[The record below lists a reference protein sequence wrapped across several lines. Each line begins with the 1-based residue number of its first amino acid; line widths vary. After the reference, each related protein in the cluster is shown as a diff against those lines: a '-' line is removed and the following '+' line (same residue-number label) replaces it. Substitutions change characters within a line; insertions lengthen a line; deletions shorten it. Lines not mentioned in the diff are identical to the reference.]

1 MKKPFH
7 SPLYHKV
14 SVFVLAVALGACNTN
29 DSSMETRQSLNYPES
44 RVQPVVDT
52 LWNTEVAD
60 PYRWLEDDRSEE
72 TETWVDAQIEFTNK
86 YLDSNPWRKPLRDR
100 FESIYNYEKVGMPRK
115 IGDRY
120 FLAKNDGLQNQSIWY
135 VRETLS
141 GADKLFLDPNAL
153 SEDGTITATLGSA
166 SKDNRHIAIVQNEAG
181 SDWQEI
187 HVYDL
192 ASGKPQGDV
201 LKWVKFSGTSWVG
214 NGFYYSR
221 YPAPEGSEFS
231 AENTFHSVYYHK
243 IGTDQSED
251 RLIFRNDDE
260 PNRYH
265 FAYATED
272 QKFLILSTST
282 GTDGNSIHF
291 LNLQKPNAQWQ
302 ELIGGF
308 NTRNSVVDH
317 VNGRFLVLTD
327 TDAPKYRL
335 AGISSKT
342 PSDWINII
350 PESEHLLE
358 SVNATGGQLFATYL
372 RNACN
377 AVIRMDLDGQNP
389 REVKL
394 PNAAGSTG
402 GFGGKA
408 DAAETFYAFTSFTY
422 PTSIYRYD
430 IASGESTLFVSPK
443 VDFNPEQFESRQ
455 VWFESKDGTEV
466 PMFVVHK
473 KGLKMDG
480 ERPTYLYAYGG
491 FNISLTPSFSPS
503 LLLLLENDGVYAMP
517 NLRGGGEFG
526 EDWHEAGMLLK
537 KQNVF
542 DDFIAAG
549 EYLISAG
556 YTNSKRL
563 AMAGGS
569 NGGLLVGATMT
580 QRPELAAV
588 AFPAVGVMDMLRYH
602 QFTIGWGWI
611 PEYGCADSSKADF
624 QNLAGYSPY
633 HNIAPGIEYPAT
645 MVTTA
650 DHDDR
655 VVPAHSFKFAARLQA
670 CQSGSRPALIRIEK
684 NAGHGAG
691 KPTSKILDEQSEKW
705 AFMFQEMGLKPRV
718 TSNK

>member
-1 MKKPFH
+1 MKKPH
-7 SPLYHKV
+7 QLHPCTQSMTG
-14 SVFVLAVALGACNTN
+14 ALVIGMILIGCNTN
-29 DSSMETRQSLNYPES
+29 EYSMESDSPFSYPTS
-44 RVQPVVDT
+44 RVETIVDT
-52 LWNTEVAD
+52 LWGTEVAD

-72 TETWVDAQIEFTNK
+72 TEGWVDAQIEFTQK
-86 YLDSNPWRKPLRDR
+86 HFASNPWRTPLRDR
-100 FESIYNYEKVGMPRK
+100 FEAIYDYEKVGMPRK
-115 IGDRY
+115 IGNRY
-120 FLAKNDGLQNQSIWY
+120 FLAKNNGLQNQSVWY
-135 VRETLS
+135 VRESLQ
-141 GADKLFLDPNAL
+141 GADELFLDPNAL
-153 SEDGTITATLGSA
+153 SDDGTVTASLGSA
-166 SKDNRHIAIVQNEAG
+166 SQDDRYIAVIQNEAG

-192 ASGKPQGDV
+192 ATGQPQGDV
-201 LKWVKFSGTSWVG
+201 LQWVKFSGTSWVG

-221 YPAPEGSEFS
+221 YPAPEGSELS
-231 AENTFHSVYYHK
+231 AENTFHSVYYHE
-243 IGTDQSED
+243 IGTDQSSD
-251 RLIFRNDDE
+251 RLVFRNDE
-260 PNRYH
+260 APNRYH

-272 QKFLILSTST
+272 RKFLILSTST

-291 LNLQKPNAQWQ
+291 LNLEQPDATWQ

-308 NTRNSVVDH
+308 NTRSSVVDH
-317 VNGRFLVLTD
+317 ANGRFLVLTD

-335 AGISSKT
+335 VGISSEKVT
-342 PSDWINII
+342 DWINII
-350 PESEHLLE
+350 PESDHLLE
-358 SVNATGGQLFATYL
+358 GVNATGGELFATYL

-377 AVIRMDLDGQNP
+377 AVVRMDLDGQNP
-389 REVKL
+389 REIDL

-408 DAAETFYAFTSFTY
+408 DATETFYAFTSFTY

-430 IASGESTLFVSPK
+430 MATGESSLFVAPE
-443 VDFNPEQFESRQ
+443 VDFNPEQFESKQ
-455 VWFESKDGTEV
+455 VWYESKDGTAV
-466 PMFVVHK
+466 PMFIVHK
-473 KGLKMDG
+473 KGLELDG
-480 ERPTYLYAYGG
+480 NRPTYLYAYGG

-549 EYLISAG
+549 EHLIKAG
-556 YTNSKRL
+556 YTNSDRL
-563 AMAGGS
+563 AIAGGS

-611 PEYGCADSSKADF
+611 PEYGCADSSKVDF
-624 QNLAGYSPY
+624 LNLAGYSPY
-633 HNIAPGIEYPAT
+633 HNLAPGTAYPAT

-670 CQSGSRPALIRIEK
+670 CQSGQRPALIRIEK
-684 NAGHGAG
+684 DAGHGAG
-691 KPTSKILDEQSEKW
+691 KPTSKILDEQADKW
-705 AFMFQEMGLKPRV
+705 AFMFHEMGLTP
-718 TSNK
+718 

>member
-1 MKKPFH
+1 MKKPH
-7 SPLYHKV
+7 QLYPCIQ
-14 SVFVLAVALGACNTN
+14 SMTGAFVIGMVLIGCSTN
-29 DSSMETRQSLNYPES
+29 EHSMESDSPFNYPTS
-44 RVQPVVDT
+44 RVETIVDT
-52 LWNTEVAD
+52 LWGTEVAD

-72 TETWVDAQIEFTNK
+72 TEVWVDAQIEFTQK
-86 YLDSNPWRKPLRDR
+86 HFASNPWRAPLRDR
-100 FESIYNYEKVGMPRK
+100 FEAIYDYEKVGMPRK
-115 IGDRY
+115 IGNRY
-120 FLAKNDGLQNQSIWY
+120 FLAKNNGLQNQSVWY
-135 VRETLS
+135 VRESLQ
-141 GADKLFLDPNAL
+141 GADELFLDPNAL
-153 SEDGTITATLGSA
+153 SDDGTVTASLGSA
-166 SKDNRHIAIVQNEAG
+166 SQDDRYIAVIQNEAG

-192 ASGKPQGDV
+192 ATGQPQGDV

-221 YPAPEGSEFS
+221 YPAPEGSELS
-231 AENTFHSVYYHK
+231 AENTFHSVYYHE
-243 IGTDQSED
+243 IGTDQSSD
-251 RLIFRNDDE
+251 RLVFRNDE
-260 PNRYH
+260 APNRYH

-272 QKFLILSTST
+272 RKFLILSTST

-291 LNLQKPNAQWQ
+291 LNLEQPDATWQ

-308 NTRNSVVDH
+308 NTRSSVVDH
-317 VNGRFLVLTD
+317 ANGRFLVLTD

-335 AGISSKT
+335 VGISSENVT
-342 PSDWINII
+342 DWINII

-358 SVNATGGQLFATYL
+358 GVRATGGELFATYL

-377 AVIRMDLDGQNP
+377 AVVRMDLDGQNP
-389 REVKL
+389 REIDL

-408 DAAETFYAFTSFTY
+408 DATETFYAFTSFTY

-430 IASGESTLFVSPK
+430 MATGESSLFVAPE
-443 VDFNPEQFESRQ
+443 VDFNPEQFESKQ
-455 VWFESKDGTEV
+455 VWYESKDGTAV
-466 PMFVVHK
+466 PMFIVHK
-473 KGLKMDG
+473 KGLELDG
-480 ERPTYLYAYGG
+480 DRPTYLYAYGG

-549 EYLISAG
+549 EHLIKAG
-556 YTNSKRL
+556 YTNSDRL
-563 AMAGGS
+563 AIAGGS

-611 PEYGCADSSKADF
+611 PEYGCADSSKVDF
-624 QNLAGYSPY
+624 LNLAGYSPY
-633 HNIAPGIEYPAT
+633 HNLAPGTAYPAT

-670 CQSGSRPALIRIEK
+670 CQSGQRPALIRIEK
-684 NAGHGAG
+684 DAGHGAG
-691 KPTSKILDEQSEKW
+691 KPTSKILDEQADKW
-705 AFMFQEMGLKPRV
+705 AFMFHEMGLTP
-718 TSNK
+718 

>member
-1 MKKPFH
+1 MKKLPH
-7 SPLYHKV
+7 LPVYSRLM
-14 SVFVLAVALGACNTN
+14 LGASSLAMMLLACNDN
-29 DSSMETRQSLNYPES
+29 DQSMESSQPFTYPTS
-44 RVQPVVDT
+44 RVQTVVDT
-52 LWNTEVAD
+52 LWETEVAD

-72 TETWVDAQIEFTNK
+72 TETWVDSQIDFTQQH
-86 YLDSNPWRKPLRDR
+86 LASNPWRKTLRDR
-100 FESIYNYEKVGMPRK
+100 FESIYDYEKIGMPRK
-115 IGDRY
+115 IGNRY
-120 FLAKNDGLQNQSIWY
+120 FLAKNNGLQNQSVWY
-135 VRETLS
+135 VRETLK
-141 GADKLFLDPNAL
+141 GEDELFLDPNAL
-153 SEDGTITATLGSA
+153 SEDGTVTASLGSA
-166 SKDNRHIAIVQNEAG
+166 SRDDQFITVIQNEAG

-187 HVYDL
+187 HVYHL
-192 ASGKPQGDV
+192 ATGKPQGDV
-201 LKWVKFSGTSWVG
+201 LKWVKFSGASWVDD
-214 NGFYYSR
+214 GFYYSR
-221 YPAPEGSEFS
+221 YPAPKGSEFS

-251 RLIFRNDDE
+251 RLVFRNDQE

-291 LNLQKPNAQWQ
+291 LNLENPKAIWQ

-308 NTRNSVVDH
+308 NTRSSVVDYT
-317 VNGRFLVLTD
+317 NGRFLVLTD
-327 TDAPKYRL
+327 SNAPKYRL
-335 AGISSKT
+335 AGISSEDT
-342 PSDWINII
+342 SNWVDII
-350 PESEHLLE
+350 PESEDLLE
-358 SVNATGGQLFATYL
+358 GVNATGGQLFATYL

-377 AVIRMDLDGQNP
+377 AVVRMDLDGGNP
-389 REVKL
+389 REIRL

-408 DAAETFYAFTSFTY
+408 NATETFYAFTSFTY

-430 IASGESTLFVSPK
+430 IATGESALFVAPV
-443 VDFNPEQFESRQ
+443 VDFDPEQFESKQ

-466 PMFVVHK
+466 PMFIVHK
-473 KGLKMDG
+473 KGLEMDG

-503 LLLLLENDGVYAMP
+503 LLLLLENNGVYAMP

-549 EYLISAG
+549 EYLINSG
-556 YTNSKRL
+556 YTRSERL
-563 AMAGGS
+563 AIAGGS

-624 QNLAGYSPY
+624 LNLAGYSPY
-633 HNIAPGIEYPAT
+633 HNLAPGTAYPAT

-670 CQSGSRPALIRIEK
+670 CQSGQRPALIRIEK

-691 KPTSKILDEQSEKW
+691 KPTSKILDEQADKW
-705 AFMFQEMGLKPRV
+705 AFMFHEMGLEP
-718 TSNK
+718 

>member
-1 MKKPFH
+1 MKKPH
-7 SPLYHKV
+7 QLYPCIQ
-14 SVFVLAVALGACNTN
+14 SMTGAFVIGMVLIGCSTN
-29 DSSMETRQSLNYPES
+29 EHSMESDSPFNYPTS
-44 RVQPVVDT
+44 RVETIVDT
-52 LWNTEVAD
+52 LWGTEVAD

-72 TETWVDAQIEFTNK
+72 TEVWVDAQIEFTQK
-86 YLDSNPWRKPLRDR
+86 HFASNPWRAPLRDR
-100 FESIYNYEKVGMPRK
+100 FEAIYDYEKVGMPRK
-115 IGDRY
+115 IGNRY
-120 FLAKNDGLQNQSIWY
+120 FLAKNNGLQNQSVWY
-135 VRETLS
+135 VRESLQ
-141 GADKLFLDPNAL
+141 GADELFLDPNAL
-153 SEDGTITATLGSA
+153 SDDGTVTASLGSA
-166 SKDNRHIAIVQNEAG
+166 SQDDRYIAVIQNEAG

-192 ASGKPQGDV
+192 ATGQPQGDV

-221 YPAPEGSEFS
+221 YPAPEGSELS
-231 AENTFHSVYYHK
+231 AENTFHSVYYHE
-243 IGTDQSED
+243 IGTDQSSD
-251 RLIFRNDDE
+251 RLVFRNDE
-260 PNRYH
+260 APNRYH

-272 QKFLILSTST
+272 RKFLILSTST

-291 LNLQKPNAQWQ
+291 LNLEQPDATWQ

-308 NTRNSVVDH
+308 NTRSSVVDH
-317 VNGRFLVLTD
+317 ANGRFLVLTD

-335 AGISSKT
+335 VGISSENVT
-342 PSDWINII
+342 DWINII

-358 SVNATGGQLFATYL
+358 GVRATGGELFATYL

-377 AVIRMDLDGQNP
+377 AVVRMDLDGQNP
-389 REVKL
+389 RKIEL

-408 DAAETFYAFTSFTY
+408 DATETFYAFTSFTY

-430 IASGESTLFVSPK
+430 MATGESSLFVAPE
-443 VDFNPEQFESRQ
+443 VDFNPEQFESKQ
-455 VWFESKDGTEV
+455 VWYESKDGTAI
-466 PMFVVHK
+466 PMFIVHK
-473 KGLKMDG
+473 KGLELDG
-480 ERPTYLYAYGG
+480 DRPTYLYAYGG

-549 EYLISAG
+549 EHLIKAG
-556 YTNSKRL
+556 YTNSDRL
-563 AMAGGS
+563 AIAGGS

-611 PEYGCADSSKADF
+611 PEYGCADSSKVDF
-624 QNLAGYSPY
+624 LNLAGYSPY
-633 HNIAPGIEYPAT
+633 HNLAPGTAYPAT

-670 CQSGSRPALIRIEK
+670 CQSGQRPALIRIEK
-684 NAGHGAG
+684 DAGHGAG
-691 KPTSKILDEQSEKW
+691 KPTSKILDEQADKW
-705 AFMFQEMGLKPRV
+705 AFMFHEMGLTP
-718 TSNK
+718 

>member
-1 MKKPFH
+1 MKKPYQLHPCIH
-7 SPLYHKV
+7 SMT
-14 SVFVLAVALGACNTN
+14 GAFAIAMILISCNN
-29 DSSMETRQSLNYPES
+29 NENSMEPDSPFNYPTS
-44 RVQPVVDT
+44 RVQTIVDT
-52 LWNTEVAD
+52 LWGTEVAD

-72 TETWVDAQIEFTNK
+72 TEEWVDAQIEFTQK
-86 YLDSNPWRKPLRDR
+86 HFADNPWRTPLRNR
-100 FESIYNYEKVGMPRK
+100 FEAIYDYEKVGMPRK
-115 IGDRY
+115 IGNRY
-120 FLAKNDGLQNQSIWY
+120 FLAKNNGLQNQSVWY
-135 VRETLS
+135 VRESLQ
-141 GADKLFLDPNAL
+141 GADQLFLDPNAL
-153 SEDGTITATLGSA
+153 SDDGTVTASLGSA
-166 SKDNRHIAIVQNEAG
+166 SQDDRYIAVIQNEAG

-192 ASGKPQGDV
+192 GTGQPQGDV

-221 YPAPEGSEFS
+221 YPAPEGSELS
-231 AENTFHSVYYHK
+231 AENTYHSVYYHE
-243 IGTDQSED
+243 IGTDQSAD
-251 RLIFRNDDE
+251 RLVFRNDE
-260 PNRYH
+260 APNRYH

-272 QKFLILSTST
+272 RKFLILSTST

-291 LNLQKPNAQWQ
+291 LNLEQPNATWQ

-308 NTRNSVVDH
+308 STRSSVVDH
-317 VNGRFLVLTD
+317 ANGRFLVLTD

-335 AGISSKT
+335 VGISSENVT
-342 PSDWINII
+342 DWINII

-358 SVNATGGQLFATYL
+358 GVNATGGELFATYL

-377 AVIRMDLDGQNP
+377 AVVRMDLDGQNP
-389 REVKL
+389 REIDL

-408 DAAETFYAFTSFTY
+408 DATETFYAFTSFTY

-430 IASGESTLFVSPK
+430 MATGESALFVAPE
-443 VDFNPEQFESRQ
+443 VDFNPEQFESKQ
-455 VWFESKDGTEV
+455 VWYESKDGTAV
-466 PMFVVHK
+466 PMFIVHK
-473 KGLKMDG
+473 KGLELDG
-480 ERPTYLYAYGG
+480 NRPTYLYAYGG

-517 NLRGGGEFG
+517 NIRGGGEFG
-526 EDWHEAGMLLK
+526 EEWHEAGMLLK

-549 EYLISAG
+549 EHLIKTG
-556 YTNSKRL
+556 YTHSDRL
-563 AMAGGS
+563 AIAGGS

-588 AFPAVGVMDMLRYH
+588 AFPAVGVMDMLSYH

-624 QNLAGYSPY
+624 LNLAGYSPY
-633 HNIAPGIEYPAT
+633 HNLAPGTAYPAT

-670 CQSGSRPALIRIEK
+670 CQSGQRPALIRIEK
-684 NAGHGAG
+684 DAGHGAG
-691 KPTSKILDEQSEKW
+691 KPTSKILDEQADKW
-705 AFMFQEMGLKPRV
+705 AFMFHEMGLTR
-718 TSNK
+718 

>member
-1 MKKPFH
+1 MKKPYQLH
-7 SPLYHKV
+7 PCIHAMTGA
-14 SVFVLAVALGACNTN
+14 FVIAMILIGCNTN
-29 DSSMETRQSLNYPES
+29 DHSMEPNSPFNYPTS
-44 RVQPVVDT
+44 RVQSIVDT
-52 LWNTEVAD
+52 LWGTEVTD

-72 TETWVDAQIEFTNK
+72 TEGWVDAQIEFTQK
-86 YLDSNPWRKPLRDR
+86 HFASNPWRAPLRDR
-100 FESIYNYEKVGMPRK
+100 FEAIYDYEKVGMPRK
-115 IGDRY
+115 IGNRY
-120 FLAKNDGLQNQSIWY
+120 FLAKNNGLQNQSVWY
-135 VRETLS
+135 VRESLQ
-141 GADKLFLDPNAL
+141 GEDKIFLDPNAL
-153 SEDGTITATLGSA
+153 SDDGTVTASLGSA
-166 SKDNRHIAIVQNEAG
+166 SQDDEYIAVIQNEAG

-192 ASGKPQGDV
+192 ATGQPQGDV

-221 YPAPEGSEFS
+221 YPAPEGSELS
-231 AENTFHSVYYHK
+231 AENTYHSVYYHE
-243 IGTDQSED
+243 IGTDQSAD
-251 RLIFRNDDE
+251 RLVFRNDE
-260 PNRYH
+260 APNRYH

-272 QKFLILSTST
+272 RKFLILSTST

-291 LNLQKPNAQWQ
+291 LNLEQPDATWQ

-308 NTRNSVVDH
+308 NTRSSVVDH
-317 VNGRFLVLTD
+317 ANGRFLVLTD

-335 AGISSKT
+335 VGISSENVT
-342 PSDWINII
+342 DWINII

-358 SVNATGGQLFATYL
+358 GVNATGGELFATYL

-377 AVIRMDLDGQNP
+377 AVVRMDLDGQNP
-389 REVKL
+389 REIEL

-408 DAAETFYAFTSFTY
+408 DATETFYAFTSFTY

-430 IASGESTLFVSPK
+430 MATGESSLFVAPK
-443 VDFNPEQFESRQ
+443 VDFNPEQFESKQ
-455 VWFESKDGTEV
+455 VWYESKDGTAV
-466 PMFVVHK
+466 PMFIVHK
-473 KGLKMDG
+473 KGLELDG
-480 ERPTYLYAYGG
+480 NRPTYLYAYGG

-549 EYLISAG
+549 EYLIKAG
-556 YTNSKRL
+556 YTHSDRL
-563 AMAGGS
+563 AIAGGS

-611 PEYGCADSSKADF
+611 PEYGCADSSEVDF
-624 QNLAGYSPY
+624 LNLAGYSPY
-633 HNIAPGIEYPAT
+633 HNLAPGTAYPAT

-670 CQSGSRPALIRIEK
+670 CQSGQRPALIRIEK
-684 NAGHGAG
+684 DAGHGAG
-691 KPTSKILDEQSEKW
+691 KPTSKILDEQADKW
-705 AFMFQEMGLKPRV
+705 AFMFDEMGLTP
-718 TSNK
+718 

>member
-7 SPLYHKV
+7 PPLSSK
-14 SVFVLAVALGACNTN
+14 VFVFALVVALGACNTN
-29 DSSMETRQSLNYPES
+29 APTMETRHSFAYPES
-44 RVQPVVDT
+44 RVESVIDT

-60 PYRWLEDDRSEE
+60 PYRWLEDDRSKE
-72 TETWVDAQIEFTNK
+72 TEEWVDAQIEFTQK
-86 YLDSNPWRKPLRDR
+86 HLDSNPWKKPLRDR
-100 FESIYNYEKVGMPRK
+100 FESIFDYEKVGMPRK
-115 IGDRY
+115 IGNRY
-120 FLAKNDGLQNQSIWY
+120 FLAKNDGLQNQSVWY
-135 VRETLS
+135 VRDYLAGE
-141 GADKLFLDPNAL
+141 DQVFLDPNAL
-153 SEDGTITATLGSA
+153 SADGTVTATLGSP
-166 SKDNRHIAIVQNEAG
+166 SKDNRHIAIIQNEAG

-192 ASGKPQGDV
+192 ASGTPQGDV

-214 NGFYYSR
+214 DGFYYSR

-231 AENTFHSVYYHK
+231 AENTFHSVYFHK
-243 IGTDQSED
+243 IGTDQSQD
-251 RLIFRNDDE
+251 RLVFRNDDE

-272 QKFLILSTST
+272 EKFLVLSTST
-282 GTDGNSIHF
+282 GTDGNSIHV
-291 LNLQKPNAQWQ
+291 LDLQNPNAEWQ

-308 NTRNSVVDH
+308 NTRSSVVDH

-327 TDAPKYRL
+327 KDAPKYRL
-335 AGISSKT
+335 AGISST
-342 PSDWINII
+342 TLSDWVNII

-358 SVNATGGQLFATYL
+358 GVNATGGQLFATYL

-389 REVKL
+389 REIKL

-402 GFGGKA
+402 GFGGKL
-408 DAAETFYAFTSFTY
+408 DATETFYAFTSFTY

-430 IASGESTLFVSPK
+430 IASGVSSLFARPK
-443 VDFNPEQFESRQ
+443 VDFSPEQFESKQ
-455 VWFESKDGTEV
+455 VWFESKDGTEI
-466 PMFVVHK
+466 PMFIVHK
-473 KGLKMDG
+473 KGLNMDG

-526 EDWHEAGMLLK
+526 EEWHEAGMLLK

-549 EYLISAG
+549 EYLITAE
-556 YTNSKRL
+556 YTNSERL
-563 AMAGGS
+563 AIAGGS

-602 QFTIGWGWI
+602 RFTIGWGWI

-624 QNLAGYSPY
+624 LNLAGYSPY
-633 HNIAPGIEYPAT
+633 HNIAPRTNYPAT

-670 CQSGSRPALIRIEK
+670 CQTGPRPALIRIDK

-705 AFMFQEMGLKPRV
+705 AFMFHEMGLKP
-718 TSNK
+718 

>member
-135 VRETLS
+135 VRDTLS
-141 GADKLFLDPNAL
+141 GADELFLDPNAL

-166 SKDNRHIAIVQNEAG
+166 SKDDRHIAIVQNEAG

-430 IASGESTLFVSPK
+430 IASGESTLFVRPK

-480 ERPTYLYAYGG
+480 ERPTYLYGYGG

>member
-1 MKKPFH
+1 MKKPH
-7 SPLYHKV
+7 QLHPCIHAMTGA
-14 SVFVLAVALGACNTN
+14 FVIALILISCNTN
-29 DSSMETRQSLNYPES
+29 DHSMEPNSPFNYPTS
-44 RVQPVVDT
+44 RVQSIADT
-52 LWNTEVAD
+52 LWGTEVAD

-72 TETWVDAQIEFTNK
+72 TEAWVDAQIEFTQK
-86 YLDSNPWRKPLRDR
+86 HFASNPWRAPLRDR
-100 FESIYNYEKVGMPRK
+100 FEAIYDYEKVGMPRK
-115 IGDRY
+115 IGNRY
-120 FLAKNDGLQNQSIWY
+120 FLAKNNGLQNQSVWY
-135 VRETLS
+135 VRESLQ
-141 GADKLFLDPNAL
+141 GEDKIFLDPNSL
-153 SEDGTITATLGSA
+153 SDDGTVTASLGSA
-166 SKDNRHIAIVQNEAG
+166 SQDDQYIAVIQNEAG

-192 ASGKPQGDV
+192 ATGQPQGDV

-221 YPAPEGSEFS
+221 YPAPEGSELS
-231 AENTFHSVYYHK
+231 AENTYHSVYYHE
-243 IGTDQSED
+243 IGTDQSAD
-251 RLIFRNDDE
+251 RLVFRNDE
-260 PNRYH
+260 APNRYH

-272 QKFLILSTST
+272 RKFLILSTST

-291 LNLQKPNAQWQ
+291 LNLEQPDATWQ

-308 NTRNSVVDH
+308 NTRSSVVDH
-317 VNGRFLVLTD
+317 ANGRFLVLTD

-335 AGISSKT
+335 VGISSENVT
-342 PSDWINII
+342 DWINII

-358 SVNATGGQLFATYL
+358 GVNATGGELFATYL

-377 AVIRMDLDGQNP
+377 AVVRMDLDGQNP
-389 REVKL
+389 REIEL

-408 DAAETFYAFTSFTY
+408 DATETFYAFTSFTY

-430 IASGESTLFVSPK
+430 MATGESSLFVAPK
-443 VDFNPEQFESRQ
+443 VDFNPEQFESKQ
-455 VWFESKDGTEV
+455 VWYESKDGTAV
-466 PMFVVHK
+466 PMFIVHK
-473 KGLKMDG
+473 KGLELDG
-480 ERPTYLYAYGG
+480 NRPTYLYAYGG

-549 EYLISAG
+549 EYLIKAG
-556 YTNSKRL
+556 YTHSNRL
-563 AMAGGS
+563 AIAGGS

-611 PEYGCADSSKADF
+611 PEYGCADSSKVDF
-624 QNLAGYSPY
+624 LNLAGYSPY
-633 HNIAPGIEYPAT
+633 HNLAPGTAYPAT

-670 CQSGSRPALIRIEK
+670 CQSGQRPALIRIEK
-684 NAGHGAG
+684 DAGHGAG
-691 KPTSKILDEQSEKW
+691 KPTSKILDEQADKW
-705 AFMFQEMGLKPRV
+705 AFMFDEMGLTP
-718 TSNK
+718 

>member
-1 MKKPFH
+1 
-7 SPLYHKV
+7 
-14 SVFVLAVALGACNTN
+14 
-29 DSSMETRQSLNYPES
+29 METHHPFIYPES
-44 RVQPVVDT
+44 RVESVVDT

-60 PYRWLEDDRSEE
+60 PYRWLEDDRSDE
-72 TETWVDAQIEFTNK
+72 TEAWVDAQIDFTQK
-86 YLDSNPWRKPLRDR
+86 HLDSNPWTKPLRDR
-100 FESIYNYEKVGMPRK
+100 FESIYDYEKVGMPRK
-115 IGDRY
+115 IGSRY
-120 FLAKNDGLQNQSIWY
+120 FLAKNDGLQNQSVWY
-135 VRETLS
+135 VRETFT
-141 GADKLFLDPNAL
+141 GEDKLFLDPNTL
-153 SEDGTITATLGSA
+153 SEDGTVTASLGSP
-166 SKDNRHIAIVQNEAG
+166 SQDNRHISVIQNEAG

-214 NGFYYSR
+214 DGFYYSR

-231 AENTFHSVYYHK
+231 AENTFHSVYFHK

-272 QKFLILSTST
+272 RNFLILSTST

-291 LNLQKPNAQWQ
+291 LDLQKPNAEWQ

-308 NTRNSVVDH
+308 KTRSSVVDH

-335 AGISSKT
+335 AGISNET
-342 PSDWINII
+342 PSDWVDII

-358 SVNATGGQLFATYL
+358 GVTATGGQLFATYL

-377 AVIRMDLDGQNP
+377 AVIQMNLDGQNP
-389 REVKL
+389 REIKL

-408 DAAETFYAFTSFTY
+408 DATETFYAFTSFTY

-443 VDFNPEQFESRQ
+443 VDFNPEQFESKQ

-466 PMFVVHK
+466 PMFIVHK
-473 KGLKMDG
+473 KGLEMDG
-480 ERPTYLYAYGG
+480 NRPTYLYAYGG

-526 EDWHEAGMLLK
+526 EKWHEAGMLLK

-542 DDFIAAG
+542 DDFIAAA

-556 YTNSKRL
+556 YTKSERL
-563 AMAGGS
+563 AIAGGS

-624 QNLAGYSPY
+624 LNLAGYSPY
-633 HNIAPGIEYPAT
+633 HNIAPGTAYPAT

-655 VVPAHSFKFAARLQA
+655 VVPAHSFKFAAQLQA
-670 CQSGSRPALIRIEK
+670 CQSGPRPALIRIEK

-705 AFMFQEMGLKPRV
+705 AFMFHEMGLKP
-718 TSNK
+718 

>member
-1 MKKPFH
+1 MKKPH
-7 SPLYHKV
+7 QLYPCIQ
-14 SVFVLAVALGACNTN
+14 SMTGAFVIGMVLIGCSTN
-29 DSSMETRQSLNYPES
+29 EHSMESDSPFNYPTS
-44 RVQPVVDT
+44 RVETIVDT
-52 LWNTEVAD
+52 LWGTEVAD

-72 TETWVDAQIEFTNK
+72 TEVWVDAQIEFTQK
-86 YLDSNPWRKPLRDR
+86 HFASNPWRAPLRDR
-100 FESIYNYEKVGMPRK
+100 FEAIYDYEKVGMPRK
-115 IGDRY
+115 IGNRY
-120 FLAKNDGLQNQSIWY
+120 FLAKNNGLQNQSVWY
-135 VRETLS
+135 VRESLQ
-141 GADKLFLDPNAL
+141 GADELFLDPNAL
-153 SEDGTITATLGSA
+153 SDDGTVTASLGSA
-166 SKDNRHIAIVQNEAG
+166 SQDDRYIAVIQNEAG

-192 ASGKPQGDV
+192 ATGQPQGDV

-221 YPAPEGSEFS
+221 YPAPEGSELS
-231 AENTFHSVYYHK
+231 AENTFHSVYYHE
-243 IGTDQSED
+243 IGTDQSSD
-251 RLIFRNDDE
+251 RLVFRNDE
-260 PNRYH
+260 APNRYH

-272 QKFLILSTST
+272 RKFLILSTST

-291 LNLQKPNAQWQ
+291 LNLEQPDATWQ

-308 NTRNSVVDH
+308 NTRSSVVDH
-317 VNGRFLVLTD
+317 ANGRFLVLTD

-335 AGISSKT
+335 VGISSENVT
-342 PSDWINII
+342 NWTNII

-358 SVNATGGQLFATYL
+358 GVRATGGELFATYL

-377 AVIRMDLDGQNP
+377 AVVRMDLDGQNP
-389 REVKL
+389 RKIEL

-408 DAAETFYAFTSFTY
+408 DATETFYAFTSFTY

-430 IASGESTLFVSPK
+430 MATGESSLFVAPE
-443 VDFNPEQFESRQ
+443 VDFNPEQFESKQ
-455 VWFESKDGTEV
+455 VWYESKDGTAI
-466 PMFVVHK
+466 PMFIVHK
-473 KGLKMDG
+473 KGLELDG
-480 ERPTYLYAYGG
+480 DRPTYLYAYGG

-549 EYLISAG
+549 EHLIKAG
-556 YTNSKRL
+556 YTNSDRL
-563 AMAGGS
+563 AIAGGS

-611 PEYGCADSSKADF
+611 PEYGCADSSKVDF
-624 QNLAGYSPY
+624 LNLAGYSPY
-633 HNIAPGIEYPAT
+633 HNLAPGTAYPAT

-670 CQSGSRPALIRIEK
+670 CQSGQRPALIRIEK
-684 NAGHGAG
+684 DAGHGAG
-691 KPTSKILDEQSEKW
+691 KPTSKILDEQADKW
-705 AFMFQEMGLKPRV
+705 AFMFHEMGLTP
-718 TSNK
+718 

>member
-1 MKKPFH
+1 
-7 SPLYHKV
+7 
-14 SVFVLAVALGACNTN
+14 
-29 DSSMETRQSLNYPES
+29 METRQSLNYPES

-166 SKDNRHIAIVQNEAG
+166 SKDNHHIAIVQNEAG

>member
-1 MKKPFH
+1 MKKPH
-7 SPLYHKV
+7 QLHPCTQSMT
-14 SVFVLAVALGACNTN
+14 GAFAIAMILIGCNTN
-29 DSSMETRQSLNYPES
+29 EHSMEPDSPFNYPTS
-44 RVQPVVDT
+44 RVQTIVDT
-52 LWNTEVAD
+52 LWGTEVAD

-72 TETWVDAQIEFTNK
+72 TEVWVDAQIEFTQK
-86 YLDSNPWRKPLRDR
+86 HFASNPWRTPLRDR
-100 FESIYNYEKVGMPRK
+100 FEAIYDYEKVGMPRK
-115 IGDRY
+115 IGNRY
-120 FLAKNDGLQNQSIWY
+120 FLAKNNGLQNQSVWY
-135 VRETLS
+135 VRESLQ
-141 GADKLFLDPNAL
+141 GADELFLDPNAL
-153 SEDGTITATLGSA
+153 SDDGTVTASLGSA
-166 SKDNRHIAIVQNEAG
+166 SQDDRYIAVIQNEAG

-192 ASGKPQGDV
+192 ATGQPQGDV
-201 LKWVKFSGTSWVG
+201 LQWVKFSGTSWVG

-221 YPAPEGSEFS
+221 YPAPEGSELS
-231 AENTFHSVYYHK
+231 AENTFHSVYYHE
-243 IGTDQSED
+243 IGTDQSSD
-251 RLIFRNDDE
+251 RLVFRNDE
-260 PNRYH
+260 APNRYH

-272 QKFLILSTST
+272 RKFLILSTST

-291 LNLQKPNAQWQ
+291 LNLEQPDATWQ

-308 NTRNSVVDH
+308 NTRSSVVDH
-317 VNGRFLVLTD
+317 ANGRFLVLTD

-335 AGISSKT
+335 VGISSENVT
-342 PSDWINII
+342 DWINII

-358 SVNATGGQLFATYL
+358 GVRATGGELFATYL

-377 AVIRMDLDGQNP
+377 AVVRMDLDGQNP
-389 REVKL
+389 REIDL

-408 DAAETFYAFTSFTY
+408 DATETFYAFTSFTY

-430 IASGESTLFVSPK
+430 MATGESSLFVAPE
-443 VDFNPEQFESRQ
+443 VDFNPEQFESKQ
-455 VWFESKDGTEV
+455 VWYESKDGTAV
-466 PMFVVHK
+466 PMFIVHK
-473 KGLKMDG
+473 KGLELDG
-480 ERPTYLYAYGG
+480 NRPTYLYAYGG

-549 EYLISAG
+549 EHLIKAG
-556 YTNSKRL
+556 YTNSDRL
-563 AMAGGS
+563 AIAGGS

-611 PEYGCADSSKADF
+611 PEYGCADSSKVDF
-624 QNLAGYSPY
+624 LNLAGYSPY
-633 HNIAPGIEYPAT
+633 HNLAPGTAYPAT

-670 CQSGSRPALIRIEK
+670 CQSGQRPALIRIEK
-684 NAGHGAG
+684 DAGHGAG
-691 KPTSKILDEQSEKW
+691 KPTSKILDEQADKW
-705 AFMFQEMGLKPRV
+705 AFMFHEMGLTP
-718 TSNK
+718 

>member
-1 MKKPFH
+1 MKKPH
-7 SPLYHKV
+7 QLHPCIQSMTGA
-14 SVFVLAVALGACNTN
+14 FVIGMILIGCNTN
-29 DSSMETRQSLNYPES
+29 EHSMESDSPFNYPNS
-44 RVQPVVDT
+44 RVETIVDT
-52 LWNTEVAD
+52 LWGTEVAD

-72 TETWVDAQIEFTNK
+72 TEVWVDAQIEFTQK
-86 YLDSNPWRKPLRDR
+86 HFASNPWRTPLRDR
-100 FESIYNYEKVGMPRK
+100 FEAIYDYEKVGMPRK
-115 IGDRY
+115 IGNRY
-120 FLAKNDGLQNQSIWY
+120 FLAKNNGLQNQSVWY
-135 VRETLS
+135 VRESLQ
-141 GADKLFLDPNAL
+141 GADELFLDPNAL
-153 SEDGTITATLGSA
+153 SDDGTVTASLGSA
-166 SKDNRHIAIVQNEAG
+166 SQDDRYIAVIQNEAG

-192 ASGKPQGDV
+192 ATGQPQGDV

-221 YPAPEGSEFS
+221 YPAPEGSELS
-231 AENTFHSVYYHK
+231 AENTFHSVYYHE
-243 IGTDQSED
+243 IGTDQSAD
-251 RLIFRNDDE
+251 RLVFRNDE
-260 PNRYH
+260 APNRYH

-272 QKFLILSTST
+272 RKFLILSTST

-291 LNLQKPNAQWQ
+291 LNLEQPDATWQ

-308 NTRNSVVDH
+308 NTRSSVVDH
-317 VNGRFLVLTD
+317 ANGRFLVLTD

-335 AGISSKT
+335 VGISSENVT
-342 PSDWINII
+342 DWINII

-358 SVNATGGQLFATYL
+358 GVRATGGELFATYL

-377 AVIRMDLDGQNP
+377 AVVRMDLDGQNP
-389 REVKL
+389 REIDL

-408 DAAETFYAFTSFTY
+408 DATETFYAFTSFTY

-430 IASGESTLFVSPK
+430 MATGESSLFVAPE
-443 VDFNPEQFESRQ
+443 VDFNPEQFESKQ
-455 VWFESKDGTEV
+455 VWYESKDGTAV
-466 PMFVVHK
+466 PMFIVHK
-473 KGLKMDG
+473 KGLELDG
-480 ERPTYLYAYGG
+480 DRPTYLYAYGG

-549 EYLISAG
+549 EHLIKAG
-556 YTNSKRL
+556 YTNSDRL
-563 AMAGGS
+563 AIAGGS

-611 PEYGCADSSKADF
+611 PEYGCADSSKVDF
-624 QNLAGYSPY
+624 LNLAGYSPY
-633 HNIAPGIEYPAT
+633 HNLAPGIAYPAT

-670 CQSGSRPALIRIEK
+670 CQSGQRPALIRIEK
-684 NAGHGAG
+684 DAGHGAG
-691 KPTSKILDEQSEKW
+691 KPTSKILDEQADKW
-705 AFMFQEMGLKPRV
+705 AFMFHEMGLTP
-718 TSNK
+718 

>member
-243 IGTDQSED
+243 IGTNQSED

-480 ERPTYLYAYGG
+480 ERPTYLYGYGG

>member
-1 MKKPFH
+1 MKKPH
-7 SPLYHKV
+7 QLHPCTQSMTG
-14 SVFVLAVALGACNTN
+14 ALVIGMILIGCNTN
-29 DSSMETRQSLNYPES
+29 EYSMESDSPFSYPTS
-44 RVQPVVDT
+44 RVETIVDT
-52 LWNTEVAD
+52 LWGTEVAD

-72 TETWVDAQIEFTNK
+72 TEVWVDAQIEFTQK
-86 YLDSNPWRKPLRDR
+86 HFASNPWRTPLRDR
-100 FESIYNYEKVGMPRK
+100 FEAIYDYEKVGMPRK
-115 IGDRY
+115 IGNRY
-120 FLAKNDGLQNQSIWY
+120 FLAKNNGLQNQSVWY
-135 VRETLS
+135 VRESLQ
-141 GADKLFLDPNAL
+141 GADELFLDPNAL
-153 SEDGTITATLGSA
+153 SDDGTVTASLGSA
-166 SKDNRHIAIVQNEAG
+166 SQDDRYIAVIQNEAG

-192 ASGKPQGDV
+192 ATGQPQGDV
-201 LKWVKFSGTSWVG
+201 LQWVKFSGTSWVG

-221 YPAPEGSEFS
+221 YPAPEGSELS
-231 AENTFHSVYYHK
+231 AENTFHSVYYHE
-243 IGTDQSED
+243 IGTDQSSD
-251 RLIFRNDDE
+251 RLVFRNDE
-260 PNRYH
+260 APNRYH

-272 QKFLILSTST
+272 RKFLILSTST

-291 LNLQKPNAQWQ
+291 LNLEQPDATWQ

-308 NTRNSVVDH
+308 NTRSSVVDH
-317 VNGRFLVLTD
+317 ANGRFLVLTD

-335 AGISSKT
+335 VGISSENVT
-342 PSDWINII
+342 DWINII

-358 SVNATGGQLFATYL
+358 GVRATGGELFATYL

-377 AVIRMDLDGQNP
+377 AVVRMDLDGQNP
-389 REVKL
+389 REIDL

-408 DAAETFYAFTSFTY
+408 DATETFYAFTSFTY

-430 IASGESTLFVSPK
+430 MATGESSLFVAPE
-443 VDFNPEQFESRQ
+443 VDFNPEQFESKQ
-455 VWFESKDGTEV
+455 VWYESKDGTAV
-466 PMFVVHK
+466 PMFIVHK
-473 KGLKMDG
+473 KGLELDG
-480 ERPTYLYAYGG
+480 NRPTYLYAYGG

-549 EYLISAG
+549 EHLIKAG
-556 YTNSKRL
+556 YTNSDRL
-563 AMAGGS
+563 AIAGGS

-611 PEYGCADSSKADF
+611 PEYGCADSSKVDF
-624 QNLAGYSPY
+624 LNLAGYSPY
-633 HNIAPGIEYPAT
+633 HNLAPGTEYPAT

-670 CQSGSRPALIRIEK
+670 CQSGQRPALIRIEK
-684 NAGHGAG
+684 DAGHGAG
-691 KPTSKILDEQSEKW
+691 KPTSKILDEQADKW
-705 AFMFQEMGLKPRV
+705 AFMFHEMGLTP
-718 TSNK
+718 

>member
-1 MKKPFH
+1 MKKPH
-7 SPLYHKV
+7 QLHPCTQSMTG
-14 SVFVLAVALGACNTN
+14 ALVIGMILIGCNTN
-29 DSSMETRQSLNYPES
+29 EYSMESDSPFSYPTS
-44 RVQPVVDT
+44 RVETIVDT
-52 LWNTEVAD
+52 LWGTEVAD

-72 TETWVDAQIEFTNK
+72 TEVWVDAQIEFTQK
-86 YLDSNPWRKPLRDR
+86 HFASNPWRTPLRDR
-100 FESIYNYEKVGMPRK
+100 FEAIYDYEKVGMPRK
-115 IGDRY
+115 IGNRY
-120 FLAKNDGLQNQSIWY
+120 FLAKNNGLQNQSVWY
-135 VRETLS
+135 VRESLQ
-141 GADKLFLDPNAL
+141 GADELFLDPNSL
-153 SEDGTITATLGSA
+153 SDDGTVTASLGSA
-166 SKDNRHIAIVQNEAG
+166 SQDDQYIAVIQNEAG

-192 ASGKPQGDV
+192 ATGQPQGDV

-221 YPAPEGSEFS
+221 YPAPEGSELS
-231 AENTFHSVYYHK
+231 AENTYHSVYYHE
-243 IGTDQSED
+243 IGTDQSAD
-251 RLIFRNDDE
+251 RLVFRNDE
-260 PNRYH
+260 APNRYH

-272 QKFLILSTST
+272 RKFLILSTST

-291 LNLQKPNAQWQ
+291 LNLEQPDATWQ
-302 ELIGGF
+302 EVIGGF
-308 NTRNSVVDH
+308 NTRSSVVDH
-317 VNGRFLVLTD
+317 ANGRFLVLTD

-335 AGISSKT
+335 VGISSENVT
-342 PSDWINII
+342 DWINII

-358 SVNATGGQLFATYL
+358 GVNATGGELFATYL

-377 AVIRMDLDGQNP
+377 AVVRMDLDGQNP
-389 REVKL
+389 REIEL

-408 DAAETFYAFTSFTY
+408 DATETFYAFTSFTY

-430 IASGESTLFVSPK
+430 MATGESSLFVAPK
-443 VDFNPEQFESRQ
+443 VDFNPEQFESKQ
-455 VWFESKDGTEV
+455 VWYESKDGTAV
-466 PMFVVHK
+466 PMFIVHK
-473 KGLKMDG
+473 KGLELDG
-480 ERPTYLYAYGG
+480 NRPTYLYAYGG

-549 EYLISAG
+549 EYLIKAG
-556 YTNSKRL
+556 YTHSNRL
-563 AMAGGS
+563 AIAGGS

-611 PEYGCADSSKADF
+611 PEYGCADSSKVDF
-624 QNLAGYSPY
+624 LNLAGYSPY
-633 HNIAPGIEYPAT
+633 HNLAPGTAYPAT

-670 CQSGSRPALIRIEK
+670 CQSGQRPALIRIEK
-684 NAGHGAG
+684 DAGHGAG
-691 KPTSKILDEQSEKW
+691 KPTSKILDEQADKW
-705 AFMFQEMGLKPRV
+705 AFMFDEMGLTP
-718 TSNK
+718 

>member
-1 MKKPFH
+1 MPFSLSHLAPICILMPLLGGCTNNNQSMESKNPFH
-7 SPLYHKV
+7 
-14 SVFVLAVALGACNTN
+14 
-29 DSSMETRQSLNYPES
+29 YPSS
-44 RVQPVVDT
+44 RVESIVDT
-52 LWNTEVAD
+52 LWDTEVVD

-72 TETWVDAQIEFTNK
+72 TEAWVDAQIEFTQK
-86 YLDSNPWRKPLRDR
+86 HLESNPWRGPLRDR
-100 FESIYNYEKVGMPRK
+100 FESIYNYEKIGMPRK
-115 IGDRY
+115 IGNRY
-120 FLAKNDGLQNQSIWY
+120 FLAKNDGLQNQSVWY
-135 VRETLS
+135 VRETLD
-141 GADKLFLDPNAL
+141 GEDHVFLDPNTL
-153 SEDGTITATLGSA
+153 SEDGTVTASLGSA
-166 SKDNRHIAIVQNEAG
+166 SQDDNFIAVIQNAAG

-192 ASGKPQGDV
+192 ASGKPHGDV

-231 AENTFHSVYYHK
+231 AENTFHSVYYHE

-251 RLIFRNDDE
+251 RLVFRNNDE

-272 QKFLILSTST
+272 RQFLILSTST

-291 LNLQKPNAQWQ
+291 MDLKAPNAQWQ

-308 NTRNSVVDH
+308 SHRSSLVDH
-317 VNGRFLVLTD
+317 SNGRFLVVTD

-335 AGISSKT
+335 VGIST
-342 PSDWINII
+342 SDVTNWVDII

-358 SVNATGGQLFATYL
+358 GVNSTGDQLFATYL
-372 RNACN
+372 QNACN
-377 AVIRMDLDGQNP
+377 AVVRMDMDGQNP
-389 REVKL
+389 REIGL

-408 DAAETFYAFTSFTY
+408 DATETFYAFTSFTY

-430 IASGESTLFVSPK
+430 LATDKSTLFVAPE
-443 VDFNPEQFESRQ
+443 VDFNPEQFESKQ
-455 VWFESKDGTEV
+455 VWYTSKDGSSV
-466 PMFVVHK
+466 PMFIVHK
-473 KGLKMDG
+473 KGLELDG
-480 ERPTYLYAYGG
+480 NRPTYLYAYGG

-526 EDWHEAGMLLK
+526 EEWHEAGMLLK

-549 EYLISAG
+549 EYLFDEG

-563 AMAGGS
+563 AIAGGS

-624 QNLAGYSPY
+624 LNLAGYSPY
-633 HNIAPGIEYPAT
+633 HNLAPGTAYPAT

-670 CQSGSRPALIRIEK
+670 CQAGTRPALIRIEK

-691 KPTSKILDEQSEKW
+691 KPTSKILDEQADKW
-705 AFMFQEMGLKPRV
+705 AFMFHEMGLKP
-718 TSNK
+718 

>member
-1 MKKPFH
+1 MHHQLLNRSH
-7 SPLYHKV
+7 SL
-14 SVFVLAVALGACNTN
+14 LLCAMIIILGACDTN
-29 DSSMETRQSLNYPES
+29 DHPMESRKPFNYPSS
-44 RVQPVVDT
+44 RVETVVDT
-52 LWNTEVAD
+52 LWDTEVAD

-72 TETWVDAQIEFTNK
+72 TETWVDAQIAFTQEH
-86 YLDSNPWRKPLRDR
+86 LASNPWRKPLRDR

-120 FLAKNDGLQNQSIWY
+120 FVAKNDGLQNQSVWY
-135 VRETLS
+135 VRETLDS
-141 GADKLFLDPNAL
+141 EDTVFLDPNDL
-153 SEDGTITATLGSA
+153 SEDGTVTASLGSA
-166 SKDNRHIAIVQNEAG
+166 SQDDRYIAVIQNEAG

-192 ASGKPQGDV
+192 ATGKPQGDQ

-221 YPAPEGSEFS
+221 YPAPAGSEFS
-231 AENTFHSVYYHK
+231 AENTFHSVYFHE
-243 IGTDQSED
+243 IGTDQSQD
-251 RLIFRNDDE
+251 RLVFRNDDE

-272 QKFLILSTST
+272 RNFLILSTST

-291 LNLQKPNAQWQ
+291 LDLKKPSAEWQ

-308 NTRNSVVDH
+308 NTRSSVVDH
-317 VNGRFLVLTD
+317 ADGRFLVLTD
-327 TDAPKYRL
+327 KDAPKYRL
-335 AGISSKT
+335 VGISSDDT
-342 PSDWINII
+342 ADWQDII

-358 SVNATGGQLFATYL
+358 GVNSTGGQLFATHL
-372 RNACN
+372 KNACN
-377 AVIRMDLDGQNP
+377 AVTRWDMNGENP
-389 REVKL
+389 REIVL
-394 PNAAGSTG
+394 PNAAGTTG
-402 GFGGKA
+402 GFGGKKNA
-408 DAAETFYAFTSFTY
+408 TETFYAFTSFTY

-430 IASGESTLFVSPK
+430 MTTGESTLFVSPT
-443 VDFNPEQFESRQ
+443 VDFNPEEFVSKQI
-455 VWFESKDGTEV
+455 WYESKDGTSI
-466 PMFVVHK
+466 PMFIVHK
-473 KGLKMDG
+473 KNLTLDG
-480 ERPTYLYAYGG
+480 QRPTYLYAYGG

-503 LLLLLENDGVYAMP
+503 LLLLLENNGVYAMP

-549 EYLISAG
+549 EALIERG
-556 YTNSKRL
+556 YTSSDHL
-563 AMAGGS
+563 AIAGGS

-580 QRPELAAV
+580 QRPELASV

-611 PEYGCADSSKADF
+611 PEYGCADSTKADF
-624 QNLAGYSPY
+624 LNLAGYSPY
-633 HNIAPGIEYPAT
+633 HNLSPATSYPAT

-670 CQSGSRPALIRIEK
+670 CQSGGRPALIRIEK

-691 KPTSKILDEQSEKW
+691 KPTSKILDEQADKW
-705 AFMFQEMGLKPRV
+705 AFMFHEMGLVP
-718 TSNK
+718 